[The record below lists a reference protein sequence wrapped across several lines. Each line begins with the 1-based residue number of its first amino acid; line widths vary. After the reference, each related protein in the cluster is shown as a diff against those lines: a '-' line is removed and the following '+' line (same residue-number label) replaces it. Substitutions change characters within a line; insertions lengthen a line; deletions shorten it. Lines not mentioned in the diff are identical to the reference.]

1 MLYRKILYVPLYST
15 IWILILN
22 LLISDQF
29 LHLMILPLIIF
40 GNYLNF
46 SRSKYL
52 TSFFSIS
59 FNTLLIFNIIF
70 HILLPMA
77 IIKRDSLSLQFN
89 SYNGKENIRYYLIPT
104 LIFLTLYVIIIPVN
118 IIYNIKKKDFFI
130 IGFLLYIICAFF
142 INNNN

>member
-1 MLYRKILYVPLYST
+1 
-15 IWILILN
+15 
-22 LLISDQF
+22 
-29 LHLMILPLIIF
+29 
-40 GNYLNF
+40 
-46 SRSKYL
+46 
-52 TSFFSIS
+52 
-59 FNTLLIFNIIF
+59 
-70 HILLPMA
+70 MA

-118 IIYNIKKKDFFI
+118 IIYNIKKKNFFI